1 MKPYFKPTKA
11 TEKGLT
17 TYTKLSTDKRIIFP
31 YDKSGHLIS
40 IERMQSD
47 YPGAFAYL
55 SDYYDRL
62 VPKSV
67 SSSGKRETITSIVEN
82 NKPFTIS
89 LMVCFS

>member
-31 YDKSGHLIS
+31 YDKSGHLIP
-40 IERMQSD
+40 IERMKSD

-67 SSSGKRETITSIVEN
+67 SSSGKEMFRMLPQILG
-82 NKPFTIS
+82 IS
-89 LMVCFS
+89 MAEHKH